1 MTLAKALLFALP
13 LTIPLTL
20 SPSPLRGEGGGEG
33 SALRVVGTLDQV
45 RGQVERVRAADGQV
59 VAGTAFMPLF
69 EGDVLRLGAGAATLI
84 VLDDGTVLKMDGPAE
99 MKIEALRLSRQ
110 AAEREFGFR
119 VRMGRLLAAVQKWK
133 GQSKFSVKTPVMTIA
148 IRGTDFAVDVAT
160 DTKVGV
166 FEGEV
171 AVQGAAES
179 GTPAGTEQVLAE
191 NQEATASPG
200 GEVALQRF
208 LSAAMEK
215 ERRRMQIVRDYADRV
230 RKRLAERESYL
241 QEQIQKQGQKIKDW
255 EERRRK
261 TIERLH
267 EPR

>member
-1 MTLAKALLFALP
+1 MTSAAAFLLALWGVTDVVHAAG
-13 LTIPLTL
+13 
-20 SPSPLRGEGGGEG
+20 PSPAGE
-33 SALRVVGTLDQV
+33 LRVVGTLDQV
-45 RGQVERVRAADGQV
+45 RGQVERVRAADGQA
-59 VAGTAFMPLF
+59 VAGTAYMPLF
-69 EGDVLRLGAGAATLI
+69 EGDVLRLGASASTLI

-99 MKIEALRLSRQ
+99 MKLEALRLSRQ

-119 VRMGRLLAAVQKWK
+119 VRLGRLLAAVQKWK
-133 GQSKFSVKTPVMTIA
+133 GSSKFSVKTPVMTIA
-148 IRGTDFAVDVAT
+148 IRGTDFAVDVET

-171 AVQGAAES
+171 AVQSATETGTSSGA
-179 GTPAGTEQVLAE
+179 EQVLAQD
-191 NQEATASPG
+191 QEATSSAG
-200 GEVALQRF
+200 GEVAVQRF

-215 ERRRMQIVRDYADRV
+215 ERRRMQIVRDYAERV
-230 RKRLAERESYL
+230 RKRLAERDSYL

-261 TIERLH
+261 TLEHLH